1 MIKNGFKQRVP
12 SRINP
17 RRNMPIHTIIKLT
30 KIRDKILKTTGEKLQ
45 ISYKG
50 TPITLSADFIAETL
64 QAIREW
70 YDIFK
75 VMKENLQTGIL

>member
-1 MIKNGFKQRVP
+1 
-12 SRINP
+12 
-17 RRNMPIHTIIKLT
+17 MPIHTIIKLT
-30 KIRDKILKTTGEKLQ
+30 KIKDKILKATGEKLQ

-64 QAIREW
+64 KAIREW
-70 YDIFK
+70 CDIFK